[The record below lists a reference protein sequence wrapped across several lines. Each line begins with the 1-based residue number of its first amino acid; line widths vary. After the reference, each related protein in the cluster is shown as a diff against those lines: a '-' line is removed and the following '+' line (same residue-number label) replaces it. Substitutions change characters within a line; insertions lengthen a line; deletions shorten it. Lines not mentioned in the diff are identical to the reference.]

1 MWLVR
6 LKERET
12 MEDQENSSIIANLEL
27 SPVKDKRVN
36 QIEGANESSPELP
49 TRISGRI
56 EGYGNFKV

>member
-1 MWLVR
+1 
-6 LKERET
+6 